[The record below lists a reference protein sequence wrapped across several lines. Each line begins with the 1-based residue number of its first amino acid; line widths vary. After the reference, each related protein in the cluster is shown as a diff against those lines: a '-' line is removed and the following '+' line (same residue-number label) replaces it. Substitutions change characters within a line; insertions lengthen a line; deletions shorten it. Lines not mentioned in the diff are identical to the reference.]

1 METINKVIIAT
12 DDGKGKKNIDVY
24 SLPYLDENRVADIA
38 VLIKTALNLS
48 SRDFKLKN
56 FRLDKLIDAELR
68 STTMKRRT
76 IFSKANLISSSDADK
91 FESAERED
99 TLSILSLSRIG
110 ENECG
115 NISCGKII
123 VITIK
128 ENPFY
133 IEEIEPRFK
142 VTLRRA
148 SQVTL
153 RCAGRI
159 PLSESF
165 RISSNNMQKIKSS
178 SVDIFPELLKQ

>member
-1 METINKVIIAT
+1 METVNKVIIAT
-12 DDGKGKKNIDVY
+12 DNGKGKKNIDVY

-48 SRDFKLKN
+48 SRDFKLKD
-56 FRLDKLIDAELR
+56 FRLDKMIDAELR

-76 IFSKANLISSSDADK
+76 VFSRVNLISSADADK
-91 FESAERED
+91 FESVERED
-99 TLSILSLSRIG
+99 SLSVLSLNRIG
-110 ENECG
+110 ENEYE
-115 NISCGKII
+115 NIPCGKTI

-142 VTLRRA
+142 VTLRY
-148 SQVTL
+148 VGCT
-153 RCAGRI
+153 

-165 RISSNNMQKIKSS
+165 RISSNNIQKINSS
-178 SVDIFPELLKQ
+178 FVDIFPELLK